1 MQEMVERR
9 IEQQHG
15 CCFEVSRVLG
25 HLPAGS
31 LPRLAK
37 LNLDGTLLTASS
49 RGRPTGI
56 RALSS
61 ALARGAM
68 PQLATLRLCQAA
80 LHDGAVEQ
88 LARGLSVGGLER
100 TLRVLQLDDNEIHE
114 LSPLSGCRLR
124 HLSAAR
130 NPLDFDSLG
139 RTLEAGAFPALR
151 SLYFTAWHIPAGEE
165 GSAEAAGR
173 LALKAACEAR
183 GVTCHCA
190 LLED

>member
-1 MQEMVERR
+1 MRSTR
-9 IEQQHG
+9 ALAAL
-15 CCFEVSRVLG
+15 RL
-25 HLPAGS
+25 LPAAPPGRGEMTREMG
-31 LPRLAK
+31 PRW
-37 LNLDGTLLTASS
+37 
-49 RGRPTGI
+49 P
-56 RALSS
+56 
-61 ALARGAM
+61 
-68 PQLATLRLCQAA
+68 
-80 LHDGAVEQ
+80 
-88 LARGLSVGGLER
+88 
-100 TLRVLQLDDNEIHE
+100 EI
-114 LSPLSGCRLR
+114 GCRLR

-165 GSAEAAGR
+165 GSAEEAAGR